1 MTAAAVPDTLI
12 HYSIIARRPEAHVF
26 EVTLT
31 IAAELASQ
39 PLDLAL
45 PAWIPGSY
53 MIREFARNIV
63 SIEASC
69 RGKPVALVK
78 TDKHSWSAPAVDGA
92 LVVRCEVYA
101 WDLSVRAAH
110 LDRSHG
116 FFNGTSVFLR
126 VRGHEHRPCSVDIR
140 RPPGRYARW
149 QVATA
154 LTRAAGTEP
163 NGFGVYLAGDYDELV
178 DHPVEMGTFLHA
190 TFRAAGVDHE
200 VAITGVVPNLD
211 LDRLLRDLK
220 TICESQI
227 RLFEPR
233 RAKAPFD
240 RYVFFIM
247 TLDEGYGGLEHRA
260 STALVCKRD
269 GLPILAAKA
278 RSAKATA
285 DRNGEAYRTFLGL
298 ASHEYFHSW
307 NVKRIKPAVFAPTYA
322 LDAEVHT
329 RLLWVFEGF
338 TSYYDDLTLVRTGL
352 FTREQYLAALA
363 KVITGVHANP
373 GRLHQSVADSSFD
386 AWTKY
391 YRQDENSPNAIVSYY
406 QKGSLVALCL
416 DLLIRTETNG
426 KRSLDDVMRLMWDRF
441 GRTFYDGDRQGIDEE
456 AFASLAEEATGVSL
470 KTAVRNFAYGTS
482 DLPLERLLAKVG
494 IATTSH
500 DNARLEVGLGVRVK
514 SVGNDCVIANAIEG
528 QAGMAAGLSA
538 GDVIAAIDGLR
549 VTAATFE
556 TLMRRYRI
564 GDVVTV
570 HAFRRDELFTTTIA
584 LQRASGDT
592 RLAAVSPKLPATT
605 RRLLDGWLGV
615 PA

>member
-1 MTAAAVPDTLI
+1 MTAAVVHDTLI
-12 HYSIIARRPEAHVF
+12 AYSIIARRPEAHVF

-31 IAAELASQ
+31 IDASLTTQ
-39 PLDLAL
+39 PLELAL

-63 SIEASC
+63 AIEASS
-69 RGKPVALVK
+69 RGKPVALAKV
-78 TDKHSWSAPAVDGA
+78 DKHSWTAPAVDGA
-92 LVVRCEVYA
+92 LVVKCEVYA

-110 LDRSHG
+110 LDRTHG
-116 FFNGTSVFLR
+116 FFNCTSVFLR
-126 VRGHEHRPCSVDIR
+126 VRGHEHLPCSVEIR

-154 LTRAAGTEP
+154 LTRAPGTEP
-163 NGFGVYLAGDYDELV
+163 NGFGRYLASDYDELV

-190 TFRAAGVDHE
+190 SFRAAGAEHE

-220 TICESQI
+220 AICESQI
-227 RLFEPR
+227 RMFEPR
-233 RAKAPFD
+233 RVKAPFD
-240 RYVFFIM
+240 RYVFFVM

-269 GLPILAAKA
+269 SLPILAAKS
-278 RSAKATA
+278 RTAKATA

-373 GRLHQSVADSSFD
+373 GRAHQSVADSSFD

-416 DLLIRTETNG
+416 DLLIRSETNG
-426 KRSLDDVMRLMWDRF
+426 KRSLDDVMRLMWERF
-441 GRTFYDGDRQGIDEE
+441 GRDFYEGARTGLDEDG
-456 AFASLAEEATGVSL
+456 FAAIAEEATGVALRS
-470 KTAVRNFAYGTS
+470 AVRSFAYGTV
-482 DLPLERLLAKVG
+482 DLPLERVLAKVG
-494 IATTSH
+494 IATTTH
-500 DNARLEVGLGVRVK
+500 DNARLEAGLGVRVK

-528 QAGMAAGLSA
+528 EAGMAAGLSA

-549 VTAATFE
+549 VTASTYE
-556 TLMRRYRI
+556 TLLRRYRI
-564 GDVVTV
+564 GDVVTL
-570 HAFRRDELFTTTIA
+570 HAFRRDELHIATIS
-584 LQRASGDT
+584 LQRANADT
-592 RLAAVSPKLPATT
+592 RLAVASPKLPAAT
-605 RRLLDGWLGV
+605 RRLLDGWLGT
-615 PA
+615 AA